1 MTTKETYQN
10 EVLEAIGIVLDEGC
24 HNLTEVSDRF
34 KFIASVVKKCQFAL
48 IMVSDD
54 LNKISGELG
63 DEKVLSLYKEIED
76 ELYKITS
83 NYK

>member
-1 MTTKETYQN
+1 MTSKETYQN
-10 EVLEAIGIVLDEGC
+10 EVLEAIGIVLDEDC
-24 HNLTEVSDRF
+24 QNLTEVSDRF
-34 KFIASVVKKCQFAL
+34 KFIASVIKKCQFAL

-63 DEKVLSLYKEIED
+63 DEKVQSLYKEIEA
-76 ELYKITS
+76 ELCKITS